1 MAFVHAFWRLI
12 REPFAWDKTS
22 HHSDP
27 LDEAAP
33 DGLSAPHVATAES
46 IS

>member
-1 MAFVHAFWRLI
+1 MAFAHAFWRLI
-12 REPFAWDKTS
+12 REPFAWDKTR

-33 DGLSAPHVATAES
+33 DGLSAPHVATAEP